1 MKGFF
6 FSITSPPSFLLL
18 DISLPTYRDP
28 VNLTFSDHLSLESR
42 GGDRDNNDWKKSEW
56 SAKLGSISPS
66 YMNLWSKEEISSI
79 ATQTQH
85 DSSSNGDRNCYSFP
99 INNALATLSSSA
111 SFSGHRIDND
121 YADDMD
127 NYFRLALIV
136 SGYIANRIREGREML
151 TCEEALLDHCPQSP
165 LSLFLLF
172 FLLSQKQN
180 SFVLLQRHTLWQKSN
195 CLSKNALKIF
205 KHLNFQNLPNCL
217 VFFLPL
223 LVHRAWKLE
232 NFFASEISSNSN
244 FAHFHWIF
252 GWNRDIW
259 YIVNGIYCWP

>member
-85 DSSSNGDRNCYSFP
+85 DSSSNGDRNCYGFP
-99 INNALATLSSSA
+99 INNALAALSSSA

-165 LSLFLLF
+165 LSLSFCFFFSSARNKIPLF
-172 FLLSQKQN
+172 FFN
-180 SFVLLQRHTLWQKSN
+180 GTHCDKSPIV
-195 CLSKNALKIF
+195 CPKM
-205 KHLNFQNLPNCL
+205 H
-217 VFFLPL
+217 
-223 LVHRAWKLE
+223 WK
-232 NFFASEISSNSN
+232 FS
-244 FAHFHWIF
+244 
-252 GWNRDIW
+252 DI
-259 YIVNGIYCWP
+259 

>member
-85 DSSSNGDRNCYSFP
+85 DSSSNGDRNCYGFP
-99 INNALATLSSSA
+99 INNALAALSSSA

-172 FLLSQKQN
+172 FSSARNKIPLFFFNGTHCDKSPIVYPKMHWKFSKSTKLF
-180 SFVLLQRHTLWQKSN
+180 SF
-195 CLSKNALKIF
+195 
-205 KHLNFQNLPNCL
+205 
-217 VFFLPL
+217 FFT
-223 LVHRAWKLE
+223 
-232 NFFASEISSNSN
+232 FAC
-244 FAHFHWIF
+244 A
-252 GWNRDIW
+252 
-259 YIVNGIYCWP
+259 